1 MPINFPDGVLCREPG
16 SRRRAPLQPPATWD
30 GRGYETARDTDL
42 LAAWRTLREHPAA
55 VASRITRATRV
66 RGVARYSDRGAA
78 RPHLTAGAFAA
89 SEHCTLRVGEHY
101 PAELNPSGASARSA
115 KRARAAAG
123 PGLRLLR
130 GASWAAAT
138 ELEALEAAAQAGAEG
153 EGSASEVVEGEEGA
167 EEGAAGRRADGSRR
181 DRDDGDGEG
190 DGEEDGLEE
199 DEDAILGDENG
210 FDGFEDGGDDLD
222 SGGEDEPEY

>member
-55 VASRITRATRV
+55 VASRITRATCV

-89 SEHCTLRVGEHY
+89 SEHCTLRVGENGSSFGGAF
-101 PAELNPSGASARSA
+101 PGELVGKGEGRFDRHPDMHGYETTTRPRHGQRREREEYRMDKAPVH
-115 KRARAAAG
+115 G
-123 PGLRLLR
+123 V
-130 GASWAAAT
+130 
-138 ELEALEAAAQAGAEG
+138 ELEG
-153 EGSASEVVEGEEGA
+153 EP
-167 EEGAAGRRADGSRR
+167 R
-181 DRDDGDGEG
+181 
-190 DGEEDGLEE
+190 
-199 DEDAILGDENG
+199 
-210 FDGFEDGGDDLD
+210 
-222 SGGEDEPEY
+222 